1 VELHAGRAELVC
13 TIEDH
18 CSCLEDGRRA
28 GGTWHLNDPNEE
40 ATISFTSPSG
50 VEAALPKN
58 RPPTMA
64 QAIVFSELPG
74 QPVVATSVTC
84 TAAWMAVT
92 AARVFSPHEYL
103 HNPERTC
110 S

>member
-1 VELHAGRAELVC
+1 
-13 TIEDH
+13 
-18 CSCLEDGRRA
+18 
-28 GGTWHLNDPNEE
+28 
-40 ATISFTSPSG
+40 
-50 VEAALPKN
+50 
-58 RPPTMA
+58 MA